1 MSRVK
6 HTKRGD
12 TPNTPSLRGLRTRS
26 GGRSNPVLRGDT
38 VVEVIFAIT
47 IFCLVAII
55 SITLMNSGI
64 STAQGS
70 LELTMARN
78 EIDAQAEALRFIQNG
93 FLAER
98 ELPRENQQY
107 TDLWRRITRDE
118 LDCDYD
124 SSVVNCGLAI
134 QPERLADFD
143 LTTCAEAYESPEKSI
158 FENNAFVINTRL
170 VQPSDTDAGLLQDFF
185 NGSSLE
191 PNYGNLIN
199 DIIISS
205 RRPNTFISAP
215 LYPRLLF
222 THHGY
227 GLDSDL
233 LVETDGQGND
243 QLYRVVASV
252 EGIWVIAVRGG
263 IQDLTTN
270 EPEFFDFYIRTCWY
284 EPGNDYPTAIGTIVR
299 LYNPEVVE

>member
-1 MSRVK
+1 MSRVTHLK
-6 HTKRGD
+6 
-12 TPNTPSLRGLRTRS
+12 
-26 GGRSNPVLRGDT
+26 RGDT

-98 ELPRENQQY
+98 ELPTENQQY
-107 TDLWRRITRDE
+107 TKLWHRITRGE
-118 LDCDYD
+118 QDCDYD
-124 SSVVNCGLAI
+124 SLNINCGLAI
-134 QPERLADFD
+134 EPEQLADFD
-143 LTTCAEAYESPEKSI
+143 ITTCAEAYEAPTRSI
-158 FENNAFVINTRL
+158 RDNHAFVINTRL
-170 VQPSDTDAGLLQDFF
+170 VQPSDTDAEFLQVFF
-185 NGSSLE
+185 NNTDREQTYKSLVSDIIVSSLDDV
-191 PNYGNLIN
+191 YHKGA
-199 DIIISS
+199 
-205 RRPNTFISAP
+205 FIAAP

-227 GLDSDL
+227 GKDSDQ
-233 LVETDGQGND
+233 LVETDGQGSD
-243 QLYRVVASV
+243 QLYRVVAKA

-263 IQDLTTN
+263 IRGDGAN
-270 EPEFFDFYIRTCWY
+270 RGEPEFFDFYIRTCWY